1 MFVDDETSCE
11 SVQSSQ
17 FSSVIALLT
26 ALCYKPLLGGFL
38 KVTERKSIHWF
49 LDQYYKTYSKASV

>member
-26 ALCYKPLLGGFL
+26 ALCNGFMPLLGVYL
-38 KVTERKSIHWF
+38 KATQNKSIGFWISTI
-49 LDQYYKTYSKASV
+49 KPIRK

>member
-26 ALCYKPLLGGFL
+26 ALCYEPLLGVFV
-38 KVTERKSIHWF
+38 KVTERKSIGFWISTI
-49 LDQYYKTYSKASV
+49 KPIRK